1 MEIKLQNV
9 LHDLFAI
16 CCSATDLDSWPEA
29 EGSFTLALL
38 TNTHNKNWEP
48 RSRRILVSILVSF
61 IFRLVGY
68 YSVVLLSNKELGKV
82 KYCTI
87 ENHLYLWLALCV
99 STSSTG
105 TSDTRKMC
113 LTEIKESQTKKPDR
127 GLLPIPF
134 GVLGTA
140 WYPLCS
146 HIVDDLEVVWSVAFF
161 VGIC

>member
-1 MEIKLQNV
+1 MEIKLQKV

-68 YSVVLLSNKELGKV
+68 CSVVLLSNKELGKV

-105 TSDTRKMC
+105 TSDTRKNVSNRDKRITNKKTGQGSAAHSIWCAGYC
-113 LTEIKESQTKKPDR
+113 LIS
-127 GLLPIPF
+127 F
-134 GVLGTA
+134 M
-140 WYPLCS
+140 
-146 HIVDDLEVVWSVAFF
+146 
-161 VGIC
+161 